1 MNNKI
6 LSIIIPS
13 YNMQEYLHR
22 SIESL
27 LSESIIKDIEIII
40 VNDGSTDNTLEIA
53 QNYYEKNP
61 TSITIINKK
70 NGHYGSAV
78 NAGIAK
84 ASGTYLKVL
93 DADDWFNTEE
103 FILFVKKLHQI
114 PLCDVIFTNWCLNDT
129 YNKEQKFSENFLNPY
144 DYKLNIDELTIKEIP
159 LSFYSFFSLYAI
171 TYRTKFLH
179 DIKYKQTEGIC
190 YTDVEYI
197 YYPLIKASTAI
208 FLDYNVY
215 QYFIGRE
222 DQSINPINLKKNI
235 RHHYKIYQRMIKD
248 YENITSPVKK
258 DIQKTAFIKI
268 ASSLYYSYLFSNSP
282 EECKDINLRSLDLT
296 LRKESPEIYNF
307 IANLKYHGLPYITLW
322 RKFKCNFHLLH
333 KLSYILKRH

>member
-40 VNDGSTDNTLEIA
+40 VNDGSTDKTLEIA
-53 QNYYEKNP
+53 QKYYEKNP
-61 TSITIINKK
+61 TSITIINKE

-78 NAGIAK
+78 NAGIAQ

-93 DADDWFNTEE
+93 DADDWFNTED

-129 YNKEQKFSENFLNPY
+129 YNKKKKFSENFLNPY
-144 DYKLNIDELTIKEIP
+144 DYKLNIDDLTIKEIP

-222 DQSINPINLKKNI
+222 DQSVNPVNLKKNI

-248 YENITSPVKK
+248 YEKITSPVKK
-258 DIQKTAFIKI
+258 GIQKTAFIKI

-282 EECKDINLRSLDLT
+282 EECKDINLKSLDLT

>member
-1 MNNKI
+1 
-6 LSIIIPS
+6 
-13 YNMQEYLHR
+13 MQEYLHR

-40 VNDGSTDNTLEIA
+40 VNDGSTDKTLEIA
-53 QNYYEKNP
+53 QKYYEKNP

-159 LSFYSFFSLYAI
+159 LSFYSFFH
-171 TYRTKFLH
+171 FM
-179 DIKYKQTEGIC
+179 Q
-190 YTDVEYI
+190 
-197 YYPLIKASTAI
+197 
-208 FLDYNVY
+208 
-215 QYFIGRE
+215 
-222 DQSINPINLKKNI
+222 
-235 RHHYKIYQRMIKD
+235 
-248 YENITSPVKK
+248 
-258 DIQKTAFIKI
+258 
-268 ASSLYYSYLFSNSP
+268 
-282 EECKDINLRSLDLT
+282 
-296 LRKESPEIYNF
+296 
-307 IANLKYHGLPYITLW
+307 
-322 RKFKCNFHLLH
+322 
-333 KLSYILKRH
+333 

>member
-40 VNDGSTDNTLEIA
+40 VNDGSTDKTLEIA
-53 QNYYEKNP
+53 QKYYEKNP

-333 KLSYILKRH
+333 KLSYILKRQ

>member
-40 VNDGSTDNTLEIA
+40 VNDGSTDKTLEIA
-53 QNYYEKNP
+53 QKYYEKNP

-258 DIQKTAFIKI
+258 DIQKTAFIKDLHI
-268 ASSLYYSYLFSNSP
+268 FS
-282 EECKDINLRSLDLT
+282 
-296 LRKESPEIYNF
+296 
-307 IANLKYHGLPYITLW
+307 
-322 RKFKCNFHLLH
+322 
-333 KLSYILKRH
+333 

>member
-40 VNDGSTDNTLEIA
+40 VNDGSTDKTLEIA
-53 QNYYEKNP
+53 QKYYEKNP

-103 FILFVKKLHQI
+103 LILFVKKLHQI